1 MFLYVIA
8 FVYQYVLCQLLS
20 ICTVTKTVKICRHTD
35 ASRARV
41 LVVLAFSMIFF
52 ERNAFFAREGLGY
65 IGARDMYIDLRFN
78 LCIRYIIL
86 YKRDLT
92 PIYMGVGKRC
102 AHRRATRR
110 DETPS
115 ADARAVREETRGAGG
130 CRGRCGPRRRPRARS
145 RRENSRIHSFI
156 RRRSSAT
163 RSTMKCCA
171 RGRADGR
178 SETSSDAGD
187 ASATMS
193 ESERFDGAERGI
205 ASDEEEARWDEGRGR
220 DSEVGDEGDEGE
232 RSRRRSPW
240 DRAGDEYDDDG
251 GSASPTHS
259 TFGRDSERRRRMR
272 KTSKLVAERLGGA
285 ASDES
290 DDDEFAG
297 GLERARSAA
306 LDEEQ
311 GFGFITRGDVERR
324 REERARAKR
333 EEEEER
339 RRREEAKEA
348 KRAKR
353 ERRRAAKKR
362 ERELVEESETA
373 SLLDGTAKPRVR
385 RFIGLKVSTVK
396 YAAVAVSAVVAC
408 GVGAVL
414 YSGGSTKSG
423 TMEIRSGEDTL
434 KTADPTLQ
442 PLKATTDR
450 ILKGMKERVTGKK
463 SSDAKETK
471 SAGESVDADKDSL
484 KTKKSSKG
492 MKSKDDDEDDDGG
505 EKKKKKKRSAA
516 DDDEEGADADDD
528 IADAAAA
535 AADDDDDDAK
545 SSHDKKKKS
554 QKKSRREASLGVVP
568 MVAEDDS
575 IKASSS
581 CAPVHVKSRHGVFRQ
596 YNKACMGDE
605 ERPLGCDAKSSEGCQ
620 SCFIDGSAAA
630 TQVKSYARCSPTFA
644 TRTRRERM
652 RSESERTRRRRGELF
667 GHGKRSSGQP
677 QTRPTVPRRQKMF
690 ANPASTPDARAE
702 TEVCLPNLEDAK
714 RGIFQYSERYCRT
727 LGHTDVDYS
736 GCISVGKSS
745 CRMCV
750 TKSARSSSAAF
761 SVCPRAVCE
770 HHDLLYQQCLEDE
783 EN

>member
-1 MFLYVIA
+1 
-8 FVYQYVLCQLLS
+8 
-20 ICTVTKTVKICRHTD
+20 
-35 ASRARV
+35 
-41 LVVLAFSMIFF
+41 
-52 ERNAFFAREGLGY
+52 
-65 IGARDMYIDLRFN
+65 
-78 LCIRYIIL
+78 
-86 YKRDLT
+86 
-92 PIYMGVGKRC
+92 
-102 AHRRATRR
+102 
-110 DETPS
+110 
-115 ADARAVREETRGAGG
+115 
-130 CRGRCGPRRRPRARS
+130 
-145 RRENSRIHSFI
+145 
-156 RRRSSAT
+156 
-163 RSTMKCCA
+163 
-171 RGRADGR
+171 
-178 SETSSDAGD
+178 
-187 ASATMS
+187 MS

-205 ASDEEEARWDEGRGR
+205 ASDEEDARWDEARGRG

-232 RSRRRSPW
+232 RSRRRSAW

-251 GSASPTHS
+251 GNASPTHS

-471 SAGESVDADKDSL
+471 SAGENVDADKDSL

-492 MKSKDDDEDDDGG
+492 TKSKDDDEDDDGG
-505 EKKKKKKRSAA
+505 EKKKKKKKSAA
-516 DDDEEGADADDD
+516 DDDEEGADADAD
-528 IADAAAA
+528 IDVDAAAA
-535 AADDDDDDAK
+535 DADAK

-554 QKKSRREASLGVVP
+554 QKKSKREASLGVVP

-630 TQVKSYARCSPTFA
+630 TQVKSYARCSHHVCDAYDVKGCDPNPN
-644 TRTRRERM
+644 ERVVEE
-652 RSESERTRRRRGELF
+652 ES
-667 GHGKRSSGQP
+667 SSGTEKDRLGSP
-677 QTRPTVPRRQKMF
+677 KRAPTVPRRQKMF
-690 ANPASTPDARAE
+690 ANPASTPDADAE

-770 HHDLLYQQCLEDE
+770 HHDLLYQQCLEDADE
-783 EN
+783 GEN

>member
-1 MFLYVIA
+1 
-8 FVYQYVLCQLLS
+8 
-20 ICTVTKTVKICRHTD
+20 
-35 ASRARV
+35 
-41 LVVLAFSMIFF
+41 
-52 ERNAFFAREGLGY
+52 
-65 IGARDMYIDLRFN
+65 
-78 LCIRYIIL
+78 
-86 YKRDLT
+86 
-92 PIYMGVGKRC
+92 
-102 AHRRATRR
+102 
-110 DETPS
+110 
-115 ADARAVREETRGAGG
+115 
-130 CRGRCGPRRRPRARS
+130 
-145 RRENSRIHSFI
+145 
-156 RRRSSAT
+156 
-163 RSTMKCCA
+163 MKCCA

-220 DSEVGDEGDEGE
+220 GDSEVGDEGDEGE

-528 IADAAAA
+528 IDAAAA
-535 AADDDDDDAK
+535 AAAAAAADDDDAK

-630 TQVKSYARCSPTFA
+630 TQVKSYARCSHHVCDAYDVKGCDPNPN
-644 TRTRRERM
+644 ERVVEE
-652 RSESERTRRRRGELF
+652 ES
-667 GHGKRSSGQP
+667 SSGTEKDRLGSP
-677 QTRPTVPRRQKMF
+677 KRAPTVPRRQKMF
-690 ANPASTPDARAE
+690 ANPASTPDADAE

>member
-1 MFLYVIA
+1 
-8 FVYQYVLCQLLS
+8 
-20 ICTVTKTVKICRHTD
+20 
-35 ASRARV
+35 
-41 LVVLAFSMIFF
+41 
-52 ERNAFFAREGLGY
+52 
-65 IGARDMYIDLRFN
+65 
-78 LCIRYIIL
+78 
-86 YKRDLT
+86 
-92 PIYMGVGKRC
+92 
-102 AHRRATRR
+102 
-110 DETPS
+110 
-115 ADARAVREETRGAGG
+115 
-130 CRGRCGPRRRPRARS
+130 
-145 RRENSRIHSFI
+145 
-156 RRRSSAT
+156 
-163 RSTMKCCA
+163 
-171 RGRADGR
+171 
-178 SETSSDAGD
+178 
-187 ASATMS
+187 MS

-205 ASDEEEARWDEGRGR
+205 ASDEEEARWDEARGRG

-333 EEEEER
+333 KEEEER

-463 SSDAKETK
+463 SSDAETK

-516 DDDEEGADADDD
+516 DDDEEGADAADD
-528 IADAAAA
+528 IADGDIDDD
-535 AADDDDDDAK
+535 DDDDDDAK

-630 TQVKSYARCSPTFA
+630 TQVKSYARCSHHVCDAYDVKGCDPNPN
-644 TRTRRERM
+644 ERVVEE
-652 RSESERTRRRRGELF
+652 ES
-667 GHGKRSSGQP
+667 SSGTEKDRLGSP
-677 QTRPTVPRRQKMF
+677 KRAPTVPRRQKMF
-690 ANPASTPDARAE
+690 ANPASMPDADPE

-770 HHDLLYQQCLEDE
+770 HHDLLYQQCLEDA